1 MKINTKK
8 LLKRRNERK
17 QNARRELIKRAGEKM
32 NSNPIDIIKSKCYPF
47 AKGIVFEIAPNGE
60 LKYHSGSSVVLRDTV
75 ITSKEALDAVMT
87 LPAMNE
93 IIAVEEA
100 TAMTGGKYYRIKV
113 KFMPH
118 NKVKKFIA
126 FENDPSLLIELLK
139 RAQRKDIISGAFK
152 KINSIKFTIEF

>member
-17 QNARRELIKRAGEKM
+17 QNDRKLLIKKAGEKM
-32 NSNPIDIIKSKCYPF
+32 NSNPINILKTKCYPF

-87 LPAMNE
+87 LPAINDV
-93 IIAVEEA
+93 AVEEL
-100 TAMTGGKYYRIKV
+100 TAKNGSKYYRFEV
-113 KFMPH
+113 KFKHP
-118 NKVKKFIA
+118 NKVKKFIS
-126 FENDPSLLIELLK
+126 FENDPSILIELLK

>member
-32 NSNPIDIIKSKCYPF
+32 NSNPINILKTKCYPF

-87 LPAMNE
+87 LPAINDV
-93 IIAVEEA
+93 AVEEL
-100 TAMTGGKYYRIKV
+100 TAKNGSKYYRFEV
-113 KFMPH
+113 KFKHP
-118 NKVKKFIA
+118 NKVKKFIS
-126 FENDPSLLIELLK
+126 FENDPSILIELLK

>member
-17 QNARRELIKRAGEKM
+17 QNDRKLLIKKAGEKM

-87 LPAMNE
+87 LPAINDV
-93 IIAVEEA
+93 AVEEL
-100 TAMTGGKYYRIKV
+100 TAKNGSKYYRFEV
-113 KFMPH
+113 KFKHP
-118 NKVKKFIA
+118 NKVKKFIS
-126 FENDPSLLIELLK
+126 FENDPSILIELLK

>member
-17 QNARRELIKRAGEKM
+17 QNDRKLLIKKAGEKM

-87 LPAMNE
+87 LPAINDV
-93 IIAVEEA
+93 AVEEL
-100 TAMTGGKYYRIKV
+100 TAKNGSKYYRFEV
-113 KFMPH
+113 KFKHP
-118 NKVKKFIA
+118 NKAKKFIS
-126 FENDPSLLIELLK
+126 FENDPSILIELLK

>member
-17 QNARRELIKRAGEKM
+17 QNDRKLLIKKAGEKM

-47 AKGIVFEIAPNGE
+47 AKGIAFAIAPNGE
-60 LKYHSGSSVVLRDTV
+60 LKYHSGSSVVLRDEV
-75 ITSKEALDAVMT
+75 ISSKEALDAVMT
-87 LPAMNE
+87 LPEVNE
-93 IIAVEEA
+93 IIAVEEL
-100 TAMTGGKYYRIKV
+100 TAKNGSKYYRFEV
-113 KFMPH
+113 KFKHP
-118 NKVKKFIA
+118 NKVKKFIS
-126 FENDPSLLIELLK
+126 FENDPSILIELLK